1 MVNNIALLEAIVSG
15 ATSGRTETL
24 QGLERNAA

>member
-1 MVNNIALLEAIVSG
+1 MVNNIALLEAIVRG
-15 ATSGRTETL
+15 ATSGRTESL